1 MKKLLIAFMV
11 AAMALSLAL
20 PAFAAKTEVRFAII
34 LDTTIEEAW
43 AATFI
48 QALDRVAKTKPHG
61 LKVSYKYV
69 ENISTTNAE
78 RVMKSFA
85 NTGKYDILLFHS
97 GQYQDAV
104 NAIGAQYPK
113 QLVVVSGS
121 GYKPKGGN
129 ILHLDTYA
137 HEPAYLMGMMAGMMT
152 KKNMVGAVAAFPY
165 SNINLP
171 VNAFFAG
178 AKSVNPKCKQVVTYL
193 ETWFDPAK
201 AKESAAAQIAAGA
214 DFIFAERFG
223 VFEAAREAGIFAF
236 GNKKDE
242 HSAAPDV
249 VLSSAISLWDA
260 DLKHAIDLW
269 YKNDGKGYS
278 ISAKTYVATM
288 AEGGSALAPYH
299 SLESK
304 VPQNVKDA
312 IAKAKADIMSGKLKV
327 PYNKSKAQSDN

>member
-1 MKKLLIAFMV
+1 MPGSAVL
-11 AAMALSLAL
+11 
-20 PAFAAKTEVRFAII
+20 AAKTEVRFAIL

-48 QALDRVAKTKPHG
+48 RPLDRVAKKKPHG
-61 LKVSYKYV
+61 LTVSYKYV

-85 NTGKYDILLFHS
+85 NTKKYDILLFHS

-104 NAIGAQYPK
+104 NAIGEQYPK
-113 QLVVVSGS
+113 ELVVVSGS

-178 AKSVNPKCKQVVTYL
+178 AKSVNPECKQVVTYL

-223 VFEAAREAGIFAF
+223 VFEAAREAASMPLATKRRICRRSRCGAF
-236 GNKKDE
+236 QRHFQMGRGFGAR
-242 HSAAPDV
+242 HRPV
-249 VLSSAISLWDA
+249 VQQRRQGLQNPSRNLCGHHGRRRQRSGSL
-260 DLKHAIDLW
+260 
-269 YKNDGKGYS
+269 
-278 ISAKTYVATM
+278 
-288 AEGGSALAPYH
+288 P
-299 SLESK
+299 
-304 VPQNVKDA
+304 
-312 IAKAKADIMSGKLKV
+312 
-327 PYNKSKAQSDN
+327 